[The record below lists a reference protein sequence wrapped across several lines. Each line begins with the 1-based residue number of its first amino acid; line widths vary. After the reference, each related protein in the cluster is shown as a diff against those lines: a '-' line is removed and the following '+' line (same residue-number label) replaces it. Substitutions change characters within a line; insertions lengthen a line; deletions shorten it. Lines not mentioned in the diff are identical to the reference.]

1 MPDENSA
8 RIFTE
13 LERQG
18 KALTKEQVKLNIE
31 GVWDILDIF
40 YQLETSVVPGYFRV
54 PENRTRGQNY

>member
-40 YQLETSVVPGYFRV
+40 YQLETSVVPG
-54 PENRTRGQNY
+54 